1 MREPEIV
8 ESHTNENTSG
18 ETSQH
23 QLREYERLKL
33 DLATLIH
40 SAATCA
46 SDDNNDSLRRAYQ
59 DIATSLAQDRFH
71 LAVVGQS
78 SRGKSTLMN
87 AVLGMDRLPTG
98 IVPITSVITSVS
110 YGSRERVRLFF
121 ANSMLYHEAPLSELA
136 NYITEQGNPGNQR
149 KIEVAEVQ
157 LPAEVLQRGFLF
169 VDTPGFG
176 SVIAENTET
185 TRRFFPKAD
194 AFLFVTSFD
203 IPFSAEEFR
212 FLREACSRH
221 RKVFFIVNKAD
232 LVSTE
237 QYDELLNFIRSRLAE
252 EAEPGQVEIF
262 ALSAREALTAK
273 VSRDAAR
280 LDRSGLP
287 KLEAALINFLT
298 IEKSQEL
305 LAQTYQRFEALVA
318 GQTNAR
324 LDPVKERLV
333 ELRTQ
338 ILGEGATA
346 PDQSSFEWE
355 TPSGP
360 LAALRSCLICGTV
373 VREIFNFLSRY
384 QYELSRNLNEQD
396 VHAARN
402 GFCALHTWQY
412 ARIASPQGICTAYPK
427 LLFSVAQRL
436 RSAWQQSRSLA
447 SLREMIQEMLP
458 GADRCILCEVT
469 ANAEKR
475 VIEHIVASLS
485 AETSMDSDN
494 LSLCLPHLARTLDAI
509 SDKELSLPLIRRIDA
524 AFDRAAENMQRYA
537 LKHEGLRR
545 ELVSDEEWQAPEFGL
560 ALTVGDRRVQP
571 FTAARSLRL
580 TGL

>member
-8 ESHTNENTSG
+8 DSQTP
-18 ETSQH
+18 ETASDGGSQH
-23 QLREYERLKL
+23 QPLREYERLKL

-46 SDDNNDSLRRAYQ
+46 SDEQNDSLRRAYQ

-121 ANSMLYHEAPLSELA
+121 ANSMLYHEAPLNELA

-203 IPFSAEEFR
+203 IPFSAEELG

-221 RKVFFIVNKAD
+221 RKVFFIVNKVD
-232 LVSTE
+232 LVSRE
-237 QYDELLNFIRSRLAE
+237 QYDEFLRFIRGRLAE
-252 EAEPGQVEIF
+252 EMESNQVEIF
-262 ALSAREALTAK
+262 ALSAREALAAK
-273 VSRDAAR
+273 VDHDAAR
-280 LDRSGLP
+280 IEKSGLP
-287 KLEAALINFLT
+287 ALETALVAFLT
-298 IEKSQEL
+298 AEKSKEL
-305 LAQTYQRFEALVA
+305 LAQAYQRFEGLLAA
-318 GQTNAR
+318 QNNAR
-324 LDPVKERLV
+324 LAVVKERLE

-338 ILGEGATA
+338 ILGEGATTLVRRSV
-346 PDQSSFEWE
+346 QWE
-355 TPSGP
+355 TSSGP
-360 LAALRSCLICGTV
+360 LAALRSCLVCGTV
-373 VREIFNFLSRY
+373 VHEIFHFLSRY

-427 LLFSVAQRL
+427 LLFSVANRL
-436 RSAWQQSRSLA
+436 RDAWQQSHSLSA
-447 SLREMIQEMLP
+447 LRELVQEMLP
-458 GADRCILCEVT
+458 GPNRCILCEVT
-469 ANAEKR
+469 ANTEKR
-475 VIEHIVASLS
+475 VIAHIIGSLS
-485 AETSMDSDN
+485 AETPVDSDN
-494 LSLCLPHLARTLDAI
+494 LSLCLPHLARALDAV
-509 SDKELSLPLIRRIDA
+509 SDKEVSLPLIRQIDA

-560 ALTVGDRRVQP
+560 ALNVGDRRVQP
-571 FTAARSLRL
+571 STTARSR
-580 TGL
+580 

>member
-8 ESHTNENTSG
+8 DNHTTEPSSG
-18 ETSQH
+18 GGSQS
-23 QLREYERLKL
+23 QPLRDYERLKL

-40 SAATCA
+40 SAAACA
-46 SDDNNDSLRRAYQ
+46 SDEHNDSLRRAYQ

-136 NYITEQGNPGNQR
+136 TYITEQGNPGNRR

-185 TRRFFPKAD
+185 TKRFFPKAD

-203 IPFSAEEFR
+203 IPFSAEEFG

-221 RKVFFIVNKAD
+221 RKVFFIVNKVD
-232 LVSTE
+232 LVSRE
-237 QYDELLNFIRSRLAE
+237 QYEEFLRFIRSRLVE
-252 EAEPGQVEIF
+252 EVESNQVEVF
-262 ALSAREALTAK
+262 ALSAREAL
-273 VSRDAAR
+273 AAR
-280 LDRSGLP
+280 VSHDTARLEKSGLP
-287 KLEAALINFLT
+287 KFETALVSFLT
-298 IEKSQEL
+298 AEKSKEL
-305 LAQTYQRFEALVA
+305 LAQTYQRFEALLA
-318 GQTNAR
+318 GQGNSR
-324 LDPVKERLV
+324 LAVVKERLQ

-338 ILGEGATA
+338 ILGEGTATFT
-346 PDQSSFEWE
+346 QSSVLWE
-355 TPSGP
+355 TSSGP
-360 LAALRSCLICGTV
+360 LAALRSCLVCGTV
-373 VREIFNFLSRY
+373 IHDIFHFLSRY
-384 QYELSRNLNEQD
+384 QYELSRNLSEQD

-427 LLFSVAQRL
+427 LLFSFATRL
-436 RSAWQQSRSLA
+436 RDAWEQSRSLLA
-447 SLREMIQEMLP
+447 LKQMVREMLP
-458 GADRCILCEVT
+458 SSDRCILCEVT
-469 ANAEKR
+469 AKAEQR
-475 VIEHIVASLS
+475 VVTHIVASLS
-485 AETSMDSDN
+485 AETPIDSDN
-494 LSLCLPHLARTLDAI
+494 LSLCLPHLARTLDAV
-509 SDKELSLPLIRRIDA
+509 SDKEVSHPLIQRIDA
-524 AFDRAAENMQRYA
+524 ALDRAAENMQRYA

-560 ALTVGDRRVQP
+560 ALSVGDRRVQP
-571 FTAARSLRL
+571 STTGRSR
-580 TGL
+580 

>member
-8 ESHTNENTSG
+8 DNHSSETAAGPESR
-18 ETSQH
+18 H
-23 QLREYERLKL
+23 QTLREYERLKL
-33 DLATLIH
+33 DLATIIH

-46 SDDNNDSLRRAYQ
+46 SDEGNDSLRRAYQ

-121 ANSMLYHEAPLSELA
+121 ANSMLYHEAQLSELA

-149 KIEVAEVQ
+149 RIEVAEVQ

-203 IPFSAEEFR
+203 IPFSAEELG

-221 RKVFFIVNKAD
+221 RKVFFILNKVD
-232 LVSTE
+232 LVSRE
-237 QYDELLNFIRSRLAE
+237 QHDEFLKFICTRVAE
-252 EAEPGQVEIF
+252 QVDSNQVEIF
-262 ALSAREALTAK
+262 ALSAREALAAK
-273 VSRDAAR
+273 LSHDVAR
-280 LDRSGLP
+280 LEESGLP
-287 KLEAALINFLT
+287 ALENALITFLT
-298 IEKSQEL
+298 TEKSKEL
-305 LAQTYQRFEALVA
+305 LAQTYQRFVALLA
-318 GQTNAR
+318 GQNNAR
-324 LDPVKERLV
+324 LAVVKERLS

-338 ILGEGATA
+338 ILGERATTIA
-346 PDQSSFEWE
+346 QSSVEWE
-355 TPSGP
+355 TSSGP
-360 LAALRSCLICGTV
+360 LVALRSCLVCGTV
-373 VREIFNFLSRY
+373 IRETFDFLSRY
-384 QYELSRNLNEQD
+384 QYELSRNLDEQD

-427 LLFSVAQRL
+427 LLFSLAHRL
-436 RSAWQQSRSLA
+436 RDAWQQKHSLA
-447 SLREMIQEMLP
+447 ALREIVNEMLP
-458 GADRCILCEVT
+458 GPNRCILCEVT

-475 VIEHIVASLS
+475 VIAHIIASLS
-485 AETSMDSDN
+485 AETPVDSDN
-494 LSLCLPHLARTLDAI
+494 LSLCLPHLARTLNTI
-509 SDKELSLPLIRRIDA
+509 SDKEQSFPLIRRIDA
-524 AFDRAAENMQRYA
+524 AFERAAENMQRYA

-560 ALTVGDRRVQP
+560 ALSVGDRRVQP
-571 FTAARSLRL
+571 TTIARSH
-580 TGL
+580 